1 MLRLLGEE
9 VQSGGVRNTAE
20 RLHAPAQI
28 LVNRCLEPK
37 ALANAQPRRNAREA
51 QVTAEPYRLCPRQA
65 GTTARP
71 AKISSPERLAILWA
85 GVRAIVAKLLNRCAV
100 AEPAGLRIYATR
112 VKQPNQLMPGV
123 ALIVRHRY
131 PSLVVM
137 ARAVPPSRPPPG
149 GGRCPPSCCLSVLRS
164 KQACSTTPT
173 LTTAAGFTY
182 DAGIRTPVSGTRT
195 RPANLAAAGCG
206 GRAITLGAP
215 SARRCG
221 SFGSQSARPHSL
233 FEHGSP

>member
-1 MLRLLGEE
+1 
-9 VQSGGVRNTAE
+9 
-20 RLHAPAQI
+20 
-28 LVNRCLEPK
+28 
-37 ALANAQPRRNAREA
+37 
-51 QVTAEPYRLCPRQA
+51 
-65 GTTARP
+65 
-71 AKISSPERLAILWA
+71 
-85 GVRAIVAKLLNRCAV
+85 
-100 AEPAGLRIYATR
+100 
-112 VKQPNQLMPGV
+112 MPGV

-149 GGRCPPSCCLSVLRS
+149 AGRCPPSCCLSVLRS

-195 RPANLAAAGCG
+195 RPATLAAAGCG

-233 FEHGSP
+233 FEHSSPWFLTRSRSQQIRLVADPHNRSISAALDSDSGTVPPSTLSPGRQASLAPSARFRRSRHGIRIHA